1 MTGVAMI
8 SGSMGP
14 KRLELLR
21 ELLSPETRLAA
32 LINPT
37 SHITP
42 AQTRDVLEASRHVGR
57 PVEILNASTHTEI
70 EAAFVA
76 LGRAR
81 PIALLVASDPFFNSQ
96 REQIVALA
104 ARHSIPA
111 IYEWREFVEAGGLMS
126 YGTSLTDVYRQAGV
140 YMGRILQG
148 AKPADL
154 PVLQET
160 KLELVI
166 NLRIA
171 KALGLSVPPAL
182 LAQTDEVI
190 E

>member
-1 MTGVAMI
+1 M
-8 SGSMGP
+8 
-14 KRLELLR
+14 
-21 ELLSPETRLAA
+21 
-32 LINPT
+32 
-37 SHITP
+37 
-42 AQTRDVLEASRHVGR
+42 
-57 PVEILNASTHTEI
+57 EI